1 MVTRP
6 QSDEYAPFYAGYIER
21 VPDDTDVFDM
31 LSQQPGGLRHL
42 LRNTPDSEA
51 SFRPAPGE
59 WSIKE
64 VLGHLLD
71 TERIFSYRALRIS
84 RGDTTPMNGFE
95 QDEYVRATDFNARLM
110 KDLLDEFKM
119 RRRANVLSFK
129 PLPEEELARRGVA
142 NNAEIT
148 VRALLYAMAGHVA
161 HHMESLRDVY
171 NVSGE
176 IPAV

>member
-1 MVTRP
+1 MVIRP
-6 QSDEYAPFYAGYIER
+6 QPDEYAPFYTGYIDR
-21 VPDDTDVFDM
+21 VPEDANVFDV
-31 LSQQPGGLRHL
+31 LDRQPGELRRL
-42 LRNTPDSEA
+42 LLNTPDSEA

-64 VLGHLLD
+64 VLGHLCD

-95 QDEYVRATDFNARLM
+95 QDEYVRATDFNARSL
-110 KDLLDEFKM
+110 KDLLDEFEM
-119 RRRANVLSFK
+119 RRRANILSFR

-142 NNAEIT
+142 NKAEIT

-161 HHMESLRDVY
+161 HHVESLQEVY
-171 NVSGE
+171 GVGETSG
-176 IPAV
+176 